1 MKRMIVRWAG
11 ALVALVLTVSGCGAP
26 PPEGTVPSGVEV
38 EDVTVPY
45 RSGTEDG
52 KLTFLEFTRYT
63 GGFLEDGS
71 GDPVEDVAAILVQNT
86 TSEYL
91 QYAQLRFQIG
101 GAEATFLVTGLPPG
115 ARCWVLERD
124 RLTVEADL
132 VYRYIEG
139 STAFVPVGEDTGMD
153 VELKDGSL
161 VVRNLSE
168 TDASE
173 VYVYYRTVH
182 EDGNYFGGITY
193 RCSAG
198 ALAAGEQAEVT
209 AGHCDPEVTRVVRI
223 ERS

>member
-1 MKRMIVRWAG
+1 MKRITVVWLS
-11 ALVALVLTVSGCGAP
+11 ALTALAICASGCSP
-26 PPEGTVPSGVEV
+26 PPAEGTSPTVAVE
-38 EDVTVPY
+38 EVTIPY

-52 KLTFLEFTRYT
+52 KLTFLEYTRYT
-63 GGFLEDGS
+63 GGFVEDGS

-86 TSEYL
+86 TSDYL
-91 QYAQLRFQIG
+91 QYAELRFQIG
-101 GAEATFLVTGLPPG
+101 GADATFLVTGLPPG
-115 ARCWVLERD
+115 AKCWVMERD
-124 RLTVEADL
+124 RLTVDTDL
-132 VYRYIEG
+132 VYYYVEG
-139 STAFVPVGEDTGMD
+139 STAFVSVGEDTGMD

-161 VVRNLSE
+161 VVRNLSK

-209 AGHCDPEVTRVVRI
+209 AGHCDPGATRVVRI